1 MACPTYRNDLKLIYG
16 LHITKKKILVHSL
29 KEKILAAMREGYEN
43 VIIPEGNFGDYE
55 ELPDALKQG
64 IKYYMVEDF
73 IEVVNILFDKDF

>member
-1 MACPTYRNDLKLIYG
+1 MTGEISLTGKVLRIG
-16 LHITKKKILVHSL
+16 GL

-64 IKYYMVEDF
+64 LKYYMVEDF